1 MNKQLNSRI
10 MKDIYIVGI
19 VIFGLLLESCGGAKP
34 GSGTA
39 NTGSPNNEERSFKTM
54 VVEFQSKTA
63 IMGMKV
69 NVTET
74 QWIDQKNNK
83 EATLTI
89 TETSG
94 LGTAQKE
101 EKLSIT
107 NGDWAYSIDLV
118 AKTGTKSNIK
128 ETKDMALAMGAAMG
142 MGKNLDFNS
151 LKEFVEKSGGKM
163 NPNETFLGKDC
174 MSYDMMGMKFLQYRG
189 VVVKTTAGELVSR
202 EAVKIDEDVSI
213 PSDRFEVPNGIAITD
228 APGLGD
234 FGK

>member
-1 MNKQLNSRI
+1 
-10 MKDIYIVGI
+10 MKNLYIVGI
-19 VIFGLLLESCGGAKP
+19 VVIGLLMVACGGGKQG
-34 GSGTA
+34 GSTS
-39 NTGSPNNEERSFKTM
+39 SPNNEERSFKTM

-83 EATLTI
+83 EATLTV
-89 TETSG
+89 TETTG
-94 LGTAQKE
+94 LGMNKKE
-101 EKLSIT
+101 ETLAIK
-107 NGDWAYSIDLV
+107 NGDLSYSIDLV
-118 AKTGTKSNIK
+118 AKTGTKSNSK
-128 ETKDMALAMGAAMG
+128 EIQEMALAMGAAMA
-142 MGKNLDFNS
+142 MSKNLDFNS
-151 LKEFVEKSGGKM
+151 LKEFVEKNGGKM

-213 PSDRFEVPNGIAITD
+213 PSERFEVPSGITITE
-228 APGLGD
+228 APSMGDLGN
-234 FGK
+234 